1 MAMVKKLIAVAIA
14 TMMVFGL
21 VACGEGE
28 EEANT
33 KYDKVT
39 NDAEQKETEQ
49 ALTKVTYVGL
59 QVYDPVYIAMDKGF
73 FKANG
78 IDLELTS
85 TVAGGATAVEMV
97 SSGDV
102 QGCLLSNMA
111 LCNAVN
117 SGMPVI
123 AVADIQ
129 SCLKDAPLEEFYV
142 RADSD
147 IQSVAD
153 LKGKNIAINLVKS
166 SFHYTWLMAL
176 EQAGLSEEDVNF
188 VTLSFAE
195 QQEALENG
203 TVDAIGLMQPYSG
216 KARVDEDCR
225 QLYTGLDVFGE
236 KQFCEILL
244 NKIWAEEHP
253 EVAQAFV
260 KSLAEAS
267 AWVAENQDEAKEIV
281 ASYTGMDK
289 QYIDDYYF
297 QPHCSVNMADAEYWL
312 KYMQENW
319 GVKESVKVEDVAT
332 NIYNPYVEE

>member
-1 MAMVKKLIAVAIA
+1 MIKKIILAVTVTLA
-14 TMMVFGL
+14 TLFMGMSL
-21 VACGEGE
+21 VGCS
-28 EEANT
+28 
-33 KYDKVT
+33 KQ
-39 NDAEQKETEQ
+39 DAPAKI
-49 ALTKVTYVGL
+49 TYVGL
-59 QVYDPVYIAMDKGF
+59 QVYDPVYVAMDKGIF
-73 FKANG
+73 EKNG
-78 IDLELTS
+78 IEVELTS

-111 LCNAVN
+111 LCNAVS

-129 SCLKDAPLEEFYV
+129 SCLNDAPLEEFYV

-147 IQSVAD
+147 IYSIED
-153 LKGKNIAINLVKS
+153 LKGKTIAINLVKS

-176 EQAGLSEEDVNF
+176 EEAGMKEEDVNF

-195 QQEALENG
+195 QQEALKNG

-244 NKIWAEEHP
+244 NEEWAENNP
-253 EVAQAFV
+253 EVANAFV
-260 KSLAEAS
+260 DSLAEAS
-267 AWVAENQDEAKEIV
+267 IWISENQDEAKKIISEH
-281 ASYTGMDK
+281 TGMDIE
-289 QYIDDYYF
+289 YIDDYYF
-297 QPHCSVNMADAEYWL
+297 QPYCSVNMEDAEYWL
-312 KYMQENW
+312 KYMQDNW
-319 GVKESVKVEDVAT
+319 GVDNSITVDDVAT
-332 NIYNPYVEE
+332 NKYNSYVED